1 MKIFKDFNIK
11 KAASWAGS
19 LLMVVSLAFILR
31 RILQTRGDVDFTV
44 FSDPLILTAL
54 LSVALLE
61 GTGIVLASLN
71 YRALVRNI
79 SGIRVKSPLAVVT
92 YTVSNLYKYIPG
104 GVMYVLGR
112 NKMAIDTDKLSH
124 GKVAFSTFIEGAL
137 FAIAAGFIAVA
148 FSFDHS
154 VNYIREMDISFWVGL
169 VALAVVLTAAFFV
182 YRFRIQ
188 LGVFFRNLKNDT
200 RDLRWTVLIKR
211 FIFAFVLIS
220 LWAFSFLATLML
232 LGQSVTFGMGI
243 TVMGLY
249 MLSWVAGFLTPGAP
263 SGLGVREV
271 VMLMFM
277 ANTLNEGILISAM
290 FMHRMLTVI
299 GDVSAYGM
307 ALAYAQVRKRMKGR
321 ES

>member
-1 MKIFKDFNIK
+1 M
-11 KAASWAGS
+11 
-19 LLMVVSLAFILR
+19 LMVVSLAFILR

>member
-1 MKIFKDFNIK
+1 MRLLKSIDIK

-19 LLMVVSLAFILR
+19 LLMVVSLGFILR
-31 RILQTRGDVDFTV
+31 RILQTHGDVDFTV
-44 FSDPLILTAL
+44 FSNPVILAAL

-61 GTGIVLASLN
+61 GTGIVFASLN
-71 YRALVRNI
+71 YRALVKNI
-79 SGIRVKSPLAVVT
+79 SGIRVKSPLAVTT

-112 NKMAIDTDKLSH
+112 NKMAIDTDNLSH
-124 GKVAFSTFIEGAL
+124 GKVAFATFIEGAL
-137 FAIAAGFIAVA
+137 FAIAAGVIAVA
-148 FSFDHS
+148 FSFEHS
-154 VNYIREMDISFWVGL
+154 ASYIRDEVGIPIGFIII
-169 VALAVVLTAAFFV
+169 VTTAALTAGFLV
-182 YRFRIQ
+182 YRFRNRIAA
-188 LGVFFRNLKNDT
+188 FYRNLRNDT
-200 RDLRWTVLIKR
+200 RDIRWTVLIKR
-211 FIFAFVLIS
+211 FACAFVLIF

-232 LGQSVTFGMGI
+232 LGQNVTFGMGI

-290 FMHRMLTVI
+290 FMHRMLTVV

-307 ALAYAQVRKRMKGR
+307 ALAYAQVRKRIR
-321 ES
+321 NTE